1 MKIVSKYKDFYDY
14 IVQDNNADL
23 VYVRKIDCIHDYFD
37 DLIIKKNYVYNYN
50 SYSLRNQK
58 DVNVTIGNYIFG
70 IYPFVYSQPY
80 IDIRY
85 RCVVGYDEHITLI
98 LSKSIID
105 NLLNDETK
113 AQGYAELKRIIMDE
127 YDKIQH
133 KSYTPFKINF
143 DNRFDTSLKNYVWKI
158 DCKEIFYKLNAPV
171 FIKYYNDL
179 FEKSCYWND
188 IYPDKNQKRYITNI
202 SFQKLDKN
210 ILKYWYDDLMN
221 LNTYINIE
229 NFLWSVKQ
237 EPDANPDNNTKIIS
251 HGFDLKTSFRKM

>member
-1 MKIVSKYKDFYDY
+1 M
-14 IVQDNNADL
+14 
-23 VYVRKIDCIHDYFD
+23 
-37 DLIIKKNYVYNYN
+37 
-50 SYSLRNQK
+50 
-58 DVNVTIGNYIFG
+58 
-70 IYPFVYSQPY
+70 
-80 IDIRY
+80 
-85 RCVVGYDEHITLI
+85 
-98 LSKSIID
+98 
-105 NLLNDETK
+105 NDETK
-113 AQGYAELKRIIMDE
+113 TQGYAELKRIIMDE
-127 YDKIQH
+127 YDKIQY
-133 KSYTPFKINF
+133 KSYKPFKINF
-143 DNRFDTSLKNYVWKI
+143 DNGFDASLKNYVWKI

-210 ILKYWYDDLMN
+210 ILKYWYDDLIN